1 MQLQELTDIDR
12 VHWARSGRCEWTLV
26 SFCSS
31 LGTCVCV
38 RHGCRLTL
46 CPRFD
51 LIARSSEA
59 DSISKEQFLNK
70 LFRPQVAVAPLAFL
84 CGLNIQH

>member
-1 MQLQELTDIDR
+1 MRMD
-12 VHWARSGRCEWTLV
+12 V
-26 SFCSS
+26 SEF
-31 LGTCVCV
+31 LFKPRYVCVCV

-51 LIARSSEA
+51 LIAGSSEA

>member
-1 MQLQELTDIDR
+1 
-12 VHWARSGRCEWTLV
+12 
-26 SFCSS
+26 
-31 LGTCVCV
+31 VCV

-51 LIARSSEA
+51 LIAGSSEA